1 MNLKLI
7 YLILIIKKLI
17 KINEMLVQLKNLF
30 LLIIIVS
37 ELLNKFHNLIF

>member
-17 KINEMLVQLKNLF
+17 KINELLVQLKNLF